1 MPDRCPVGRGIII
14 HPARIGRKASDR
26 SIGNDVFAVYRMIVF
41 SDMVFRR
48 ICRKFNL
55 CRVAIFAVRPAKG
68 LGNFLQRNIKSVV
81 LNIRLACEFERF
93 AVPVCRIFSGCQSQR
108 SFADCF
114 WRCAVCRSGIY
125 NQYRGHK
132 QNAALYRFHR
142 LTPHSQEIATKSE
155 HKISAKRRDSTT
167 GACARSRSSHC
178 CGVALSKRGSGSKSG
193 AFLLLR

>member
-26 SIGNDVFAVYRMIVF
+26 SIGNDVFAVYRIIVF

-48 ICRKFNL
+48 ICGKFNF
-55 CRVAIFAVRPAKG
+55 RRIAIFTVRPAKG

-93 AVPVCRIFSGCQSQR
+93 AVPVCRIFSGCQRQR
-108 SFADCF
+108 LFAGRCR
-114 WRCAVCRSGIY
+114 RCAVCRSKIY
-125 NQYRGHK
+125 NQYRGYK

-142 LTPHSQEIATKSE
+142 FSPHSLEMFP
-155 HKISAKRRDSTT
+155 
-167 GACARSRSSHC
+167 C
-178 CGVALSKRGSGSKSG
+178 
-193 AFLLLR
+193 